1 MPPIPTQTIHPTA
14 HNHADS
20 HAPSPQ
26 ATQQQILGCLWGLA
40 LGDAVGLPREG
51 ITPQRATR
59 LFGGGPLEHG
69 LLGRYG
75 MISDD
80 TEHHCMTAQAWLA
93 AQGDPKRF
101 GRSLAWRLR
110 GWLLGLPAG
119 VGFATLRAILKLWLG
134 FSPTRSGVHSAGNGP
149 AMRAPILGLL
159 CNDLDQLRHFIQIS
173 TRLTHTDPQAEAGA
187 FLIACATRL
196 HAGLLLPSTTSKQ
209 TTETPSNTETSPIAD
224 ALSTVNIPS
233 NTQTATLTETPST
246 ADALSTE
253 DKQRPVDACEQ
264 LDQLLPYVEG
274 DVLRAALLTVREHL
288 AKNAEASEVAEALGL
303 QRGVTGYINH
313 TVPIAIFCWL
323 RHRGNFRAAVESAI
337 KLGGDTDTVAAIVG
351 GIAGANTSP
360 DHLPSTWRDGICDRP
375 RSLAWM
381 EQLAHALAQHDKP
394 VALAWPLLPLRNAFF
409 LCVVLL
415 HGLRRLF
422 PPY

>member
-1 MPPIPTQTIHPTA
+1 MPTSPLQTAHPTA
-14 HNHADS
+14 QDAS
-20 HAPSPQ
+20 ALVFRPPQ
-26 ATQQQILGCLWGLA
+26 ATEAQILGCLWGLA

-51 ITPQRATR
+51 IPSRRAFR
-59 LFGGGPLEHG
+59 LFGTAPIEHAFV
-69 LLGRYG
+69 GRYG

-93 AQGDPKRF
+93 AQGDPQRF

-134 FSPTRSGVHSAGNGP
+134 FPPHQSGVFSAGNGP
-149 AMRAPILGLL
+149 AMRAPILGLV
-159 CNDLDQLRHFIQIS
+159 CHDLDQLRLFVKIS

-187 FLIACATRL
+187 FLIACAARL
-196 HAGLLLPSTTSKQ
+196 HAGLLSPSAPSH
-209 TTETPSNTETSPIAD
+209 TP
-224 ALSTVNIPS
+224 
-233 NTQTATLTETPST
+233 
-246 ADALSTE
+246 
-253 DKQRPVDACEQ
+253 CEL
-264 LDQLLPYVEG
+264 LDQLMLYAEG
-274 DVLRAALLTVREHL
+274 DALHDALLTVRKYL
-288 AKNAEASEVAEALGL
+288 SQDAEASEAANALGL

-323 RHRGNFRAAVESAI
+323 RYLGDLRAAVEAAI
-337 KLGGDTDTVAAIVG
+337 RLGGDTDTVAAIVG
-351 GIAGANTSP
+351 GIVGANTP
-360 DHLPSTWRDGICDRP
+360 PEQMPSAWRLGLRDLP

-381 EQLAHALAQHDKP
+381 KRLAHALAHALPPIK
-394 VALAWPLLPLRNAFF
+394 LAWPLLPLRNAFF
-409 LCVVLL
+409 FCVVLL